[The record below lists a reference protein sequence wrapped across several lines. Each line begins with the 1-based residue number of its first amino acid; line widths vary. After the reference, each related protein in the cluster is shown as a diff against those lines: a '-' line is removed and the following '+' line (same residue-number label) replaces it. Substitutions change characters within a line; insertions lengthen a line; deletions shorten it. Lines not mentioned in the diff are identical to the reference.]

1 MAEDGDIPAGATL
14 VWADVADAAVVMVHV
29 APMHETG
36 RSGAGAIEPVEALGR
51 KVRAVLGSTAVALSV
66 ALSVAPLSPCRTG
79 LVASAAMRPAS
90 AVRGTRGQRR
100 G

>member
-14 VWADVADAAVVMVHV
+14 VWAHVADAAVVMVHV

-66 ALSVAPLSPCRTG
+66 APLSPCRTG

-90 AVRGTRGQRR
+90 AVRRTRGQRR